1 MFKFELI
8 YIDLLRLKR
17 NIRGV
22 WKQLKAN
29 GDTKTFLRNRQKP
42 VTTSSTPEERELATG
57 FAVIPYIQAVTE
69 LIKRILNSH
78 NFKVAQ

>member
-29 GDTKTFLRNRQKP
+29 GYTKTFLRNRQKP
-42 VTTSSTPEERELATG
+42 VTISSTPEERELATG
-57 FAVIPYIQAVTE
+57 FAVIPYIQGVTE